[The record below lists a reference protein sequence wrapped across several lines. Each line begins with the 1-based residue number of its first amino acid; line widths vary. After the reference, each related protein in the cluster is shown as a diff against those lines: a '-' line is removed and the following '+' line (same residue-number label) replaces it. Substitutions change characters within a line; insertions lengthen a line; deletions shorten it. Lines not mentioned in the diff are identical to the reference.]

1 MSHTALT
8 RFAPVF
14 TLERFN
20 GPLWARPGRV
30 MYERGGLQFLPGE
43 DSAPLLVDHRE
54 GNVIGTVHAL
64 GTIEWSDGPWI
75 YARASVDD
83 APS

>member
-1 MSHTALT
+1 
-8 RFAPVF
+8 
-14 TLERFN
+14 
-20 GPLWARPGRV
+20 

-75 YARASVDD
+75 YARATVDD